1 MTGEAKI
8 VQYLNEAHAME
19 VAGVQTLTAHV
30 AITPRGEY
38 RDLLER
44 HLNET
49 REQVGRIERRLADL
63 GESRNPIQQVYGIA
77 QNAVTTALSLGK
89 APIDLLR
96 GSGGEEK
103 LLKNAKDELTM
114 EGLEIGTYDSIEA
127 LADAVGDERTAVLA
141 REIRGQEER
150 TFERLRALIP
160 TLTQDVVRAEV
171 EGSPVYDVRTTGAA
185 DAVRTVARR
194 GPRVGEDVTEA
205 AQETAGQVTAAA
217 RAAAADVQLAATA
230 TVEQAE
236 ETVEEAAERV
246 SQRAKDTVRAIPGEQ
261 ELEGELRGARAD
273 EADLAIAEY
282 DSLTVEQI
290 LPKLKLLPELELAK
304 VDAYEREHRNRKRV
318 LDRIRKLREGAP
330 AGASS

>member
-49 REQVGRIERRLADL
+49 REQVQRIERRLADL

-103 LLKNAKDELTM
+103 LVKNAKDELTM

-127 LADAVGDERTAVLA
+127 VADAVGDERTAVLA

-150 TFERLRALIP
+150 TFERLRQLIP
-160 TLTQDVVRAEV
+160 QLTRDVVRAEV
-171 EGSPVYDVRTTGAA
+171 EGAPVYDVRTTGAA
-185 DAVRTVARR
+185 DAVRVVARR
-194 GPRVGEDVTEA
+194 GQRAAEEVQQEAAETVGEVS
-205 AQETAGQVTAAA
+205 AAA
-217 RAAAADVQLAATA
+217 RAAAADVQEAASA
-230 TVEQAE
+230 TVDRAE

-246 SQRAKDTVRAIPGEQ
+246 TQRAVETVRSIPGEQ
-261 ELEGELRGARAD
+261 ELEGELRGARAA
-273 EADLAIAEY
+273 ESDLAINGY